1 MDNLI
6 TVAFI
11 LLGIPTVIG
20 GIWSYI
26 LMWRY
31 SKVVFL
37 LSLLIPIVPIAYFY
51 FKCWSDKN
59 VRLALYL
66 QIPFLLSL
74 LILLIFSNS

>member
-6 TVAFI
+6 TTVFI
-11 LLGIPTVIG
+11 LVGIPAVIG

-37 LSLLIPIVPIAYFY
+37 LSLFIPIIPGAYFY
-51 FKCWSDKN
+51 FKCWTDKN

-74 LILLIFSNS
+74 LMVMALSL